1 MTQMSGPEAAKRL
14 INFINASPT
23 PFHAV
28 HNAAIRLEKAGFIK
42 VRDSQSVR
50 TFCRRWIG
58 QIQEKDNWENTLK
71 PGNKYYF
78 TRNQSALLAFI
89 IPQKW
94 RQGAG
99 VSIVATHVDSPN
111 LRVSGEYEKL
121 KNSFNFY
128 PPRFVPSRNVPSLAT
143 SKSP

>member
-50 TFCRRWIG
+50 TSADDGLVRSKRKIIG
-58 QIQEKDNWENTLK
+58 RIL
-71 PGNKYYF
+71 
-78 TRNQSALLAFI
+78 
-89 IPQKW
+89 
-94 RQGAG
+94 
-99 VSIVATHVDSPN
+99 
-111 LRVSGEYEKL
+111 
-121 KNSFNFY
+121 
-128 PPRFVPSRNVPSLAT
+128 
-143 SKSP
+143 